1 MILAHHVLVCPTLF
15 VTTGYPL
22 ALSNQW
28 QATPDEQ
35 RLADPQILATMHD
48 LDRIPTDKLPPRVA
62 RLVAQKQT
70 VPPPTVAMQNLAKL
84 EAAGVT
90 IVMGTDAGNIGT
102 LHGPVSYT
110 HLRAHETPEHLV

>member
-1 MILAHHVLVCPTLF
+1 VSAPRSRARSGSTNRASEIDDELVQMILAHHVLVCPTLF

-48 LDRIPTDKLPPRVA
+48 PQGRVRPA
-62 RLVAQKQT
+62 RAS
-70 VPPPTVAMQNLAKL
+70 PCC
-84 EAAGVT
+84 AARHPVGASANIIAFT
-90 IVMGTDAGNIGT
+90 GTD
-102 LHGPVSYT
+102 HGRTAFIPR
-110 HLRAHETPEHLV
+110 LG